1 MNELDQEAWD
11 RWVAFR
17 KAIRKPIKPVSEQA
31 MKIKLQRYGTDQAAV
46 VDQSIAN
53 QWQGL
58 FDLKK
63 EKPAPG
69 EKPQKSTMQVAAD
82 QVRFTQDSDRAA
94 SEWNKH
100 GVADSLGKLRLVE
113 ATLAR
118 YQMRSEE
125 HGHLERM
132 EWLRERAGQ
141 LLRDVA
147 PRDALGDLR
156 ILCMVRSLFGERGV
170 TRLRERS
177 RG

>member
-17 KAIRKPIKPVSEQA
+17 KAIRKPIKTVSEQA
-31 MKIKLQRYGTDQAAV
+31 MKIKLGRYGTDQAAV

-69 EKPQKSTMQVAAD
+69 EKPQKSGQQVAAD
-82 QVRFTQDSDRAA
+82 NQRFTQDSDRAA

-100 GVADSLGKLRLVE
+100 GVSDALGKLRLVE

-132 EWLRERAGQ
+132 DWLRERAGD
-141 LLRDVA
+141 LLRNVA
-147 PRDALGDLR
+147 PGDAYGDLR

>member
-17 KAIRKPIKPVSEQA
+17 KAIRKPIKPASEQA
-31 MKIKLQRYGTDQAAV
+31 MKMKLQRYGADQGAV

-69 EKPQKSTMQVAAD
+69 EKPQKTSQQVAAD
-82 QVRFTQDSDRAA
+82 QARFAHDNDRAA
-94 SEWNKH
+94 SEWSKH
-100 GVADSLGKLRLVE
+100 GLVDDLGKLRLCE
-113 ATLAR
+113 ALLAR
-118 YQMRSEE
+118 YQVRSEE
-125 HGHLERM
+125 QGHRDRMDWLKERT
-132 EWLRERAGQ
+132 GD
-141 LLRDVA
+141 LLRHVKPADVLND
-147 PRDALGDLR
+147 PSLSG
-156 ILCMVRSLFGERGV
+156 MVRSMFGERGV
-170 TRLRERS
+170 TRLRERA

>member
-1 MNELDQEAWD
+1 M
-11 RWVAFR
+11 
-17 KAIRKPIKPVSEQA
+17 
-31 MKIKLQRYGTDQAAV
+31 
-46 VDQSIAN
+46 DQSIAN

-82 QVRFTQDSDRAA
+82 QVRFTQASDRAA

-100 GVADSLGKLRLVE
+100 GVSDSLGKLRLVE

-147 PRDALGDLR
+147 PGEALGDLR

-177 RG
+177 RV